1 MYVACIY
8 DEAEILSPM
17 NKAILGVGEGSM
29 ELAPPEAISCMD
41 GWMAGC
47 FLLKKKVAI
56 MISEILGGENG
67 RFGVNG
73 IERATSGALGLQ
85 GFNSKPSALLNTRF
99 QFETNLT
106 KLKTL
111 IKIINIF
118 HLSSENNIQ
127 YYFQYYILKGN
138 I

>member
-1 MYVACIY
+1 
-8 DEAEILSPM
+8 
-17 NKAILGVGEGSM
+17 
-29 ELAPPEAISCMD
+29 MD
-41 GWMAGC
+41 GWLDGC